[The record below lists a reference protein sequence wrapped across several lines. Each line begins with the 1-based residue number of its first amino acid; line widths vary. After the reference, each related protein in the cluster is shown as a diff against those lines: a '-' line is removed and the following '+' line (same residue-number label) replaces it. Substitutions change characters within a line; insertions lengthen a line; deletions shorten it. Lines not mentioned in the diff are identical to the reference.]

1 MQFRAYRFPCEHP
14 VVVGH
19 QGERLPAQI
28 INISAEGARLSGL
41 AGLVPGTTL
50 RVELGPGPPPME
62 AEVRWTRG
70 TLAGLRFR
78 QELPPRILALIRRS
92 VGSAPGVRAGAW
104 NLQLRELR

>member
-1 MQFRAYRFPCEHP
+1 MRYRSYRFPCEHP

-19 QGERLPAQI
+19 HGERVPAQI

-41 AGLVPGTTL
+41 AGLAPGEVL
-50 RVELGPGPPPME
+50 RVELGPLSPPHE

-78 QELPPRILALIRRS
+78 KDLAPRDLAAIRRS
-92 VGSAPGVRAGAW
+92 VAGTASPRPGAW